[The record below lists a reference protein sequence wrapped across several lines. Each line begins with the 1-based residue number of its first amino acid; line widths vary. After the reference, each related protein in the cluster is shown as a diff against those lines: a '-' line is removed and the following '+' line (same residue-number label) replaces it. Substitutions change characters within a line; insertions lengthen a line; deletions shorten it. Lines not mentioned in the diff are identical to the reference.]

1 MKEDSKVLLS
11 KLVHIRNANYTSSR
25 RFKPI
30 TLTKEGNDLIKHLFA
45 KMHTVYGKWE
55 TEREAILSRIQ
66 RLHNVPKSDDYTY
79 IPVKL
84 RTEIENVCKHHI
96 SCPFTF
102 GGRVFTVF
110 LCLKTGNEAQIQMMI
125 RRIYLWLSIA
135 SEQVS
140 PTCSKTVNIYFYLID
155 KKKEI
160 VLNEQID
167 LVHVNTAF
175 TTGCQPHTN
184 VHIFREEEW
193 FRALVHESFHNL
205 GFDFL
210 QLDNALQVQAEDKIR
225 AIFPMKM
232 REIRFNETYCE
243 MWAEILNN
251 IFFVY
256 LSDPPATTPLVK
268 LQAEKM
274 VKLFKHMMY
283 FEGMFSIWQCV
294 KILNHNNLL
303 YGQLYKEVFASKYKE
318 KTQGFSY
325 YVLKSIY
332 MLHLSQFLHFC
343 ATSSTGNSLHFM
355 LNRTSISN
363 YTKIIEEKHNSKKM
377 KDGLSIM
384 EKEVQHAKGIW
395 KNTLRMSLF
404 EATV

>member
-30 TLTKEGNDLIKHLFA
+30 TLTKEGHDLIKHLFE
-45 KMHTVYGKWE
+45 KLHSFYGKWE
-55 TEREAILSRIQ
+55 GEKKEVLARIR
-66 RLHNVPKSDDYTY
+66 RLHTIPKSNDYSY

-84 RTEIENVCKHHI
+84 REEIERVCRHLI
-96 SCPFTF
+96 SCSFTF
-102 GGRVFTVF
+102 GSRVFTVF
-110 LCLKTGNEAQIQMMI
+110 VCMKTEDDAYVQMMM

-140 PTCSKTVNIYFYLID
+140 QSCSKTVSIYFYLID

-167 LVHVNTAF
+167 LIHVNTAF
-175 TTGCQPHTN
+175 TTSCQPHTN

-193 FRALVHESFHNL
+193 FRAVVHESFHNL

-210 QLDNALQVQAEDKIR
+210 QIDDALQLEAETRIR
-225 AIFPMKM
+225 AIFPVKM

-243 MWAEILNN
+243 MWAEIINN

-256 LSDPPATTPLVK
+256 LADPPPPSILNKTAI
-268 LQAEKM
+268 ERM
-274 VKLFKHMMY
+274 VKQFKQMMY
-283 FEGMFSIWQCV
+283 FEQMFSLWQCV
-294 KILNHNNLL
+294 KVLHHNNLL
-303 YGQLYKEVFASKYKE
+303 YGQLFKESSASKYKE

-343 ATSSTGNSLHFM
+343 ATHSENHSLRFM
-355 LNRTSISN
+355 LNHTSLRN
-363 YTKIIEEKHNSKKM
+363 YTRIIEEKHYSKKM

-384 EKEVQHAKGIW
+384 EKEIAHAKGIW

-404 EATV
+404 DASV